1 MGRSTFKKRITSDEK
16 IVKINNNNKK
26 LIESFLKAKSRTCS
40 EATVKSYRSDL
51 MIFFCWLVDNGNEDY
66 IKVKK
71 RIISDFF
78 TFIQDELQCH
88 GKRFAH
94 FRSVLSELS
103 SYCIKF
109 YEDDELG
116 NFRNFINSII
126 ETPNKAEVR
135 EKTVLSEEQVEFLL
149 NTLKDAGRLQEACLI
164 SILSCSGMRI
174 SEVQQMRVSWINEE
188 SLAYDGLFY
197 KTTEKF
203 RTKGRGK
210 EGKIIDRLILHD
222 PFKPYFDAWIEKREE
237 ILKTKEMEDHD
248 YLFINRSGEPA
259 SQDVIRNFIDKTS
272 QLIEVEGYPHMYR
285 HYYCTLLKNKY
296 SCSDE
301 FVRTVVRWQSNDL
314 VNLYN
319 DNYGMDGE
327 DWEEISQIKSI
338 LNNTTSEKGDD

>member
-1 MGRSTFKKRITSDEK
+1 MGRTTFKKRITSDEQ
-16 IVKINNNNKK
+16 IGKINKNNKK
-26 LIESFLKAKSRTCS
+26 LVEQFLKAKSRTCS

-71 RIISDFF
+71 RIISEFF

-109 YEDDELG
+109 FEDDELG

-126 ETPNKAEVR
+126 ETPNKTEVR
-135 EKTVLSEEQVEFLL
+135 EKTVLLEDQVEQQ
-149 NTLKDAGRLQEACLI
+149 LKELSENDKWQEACLI
-164 SILSCSGMRI
+164 SILANSGMRI
-174 SEVQQMRVSWINEE
+174 SEVQQMRVSWINEQC
-188 SLAYDGLFY
+188 LAYDGLFY

-210 EGKIIDRLILHD
+210 EGKVIDRLILRD
-222 PFKPYFDAWIEKREE
+222 PFKPYFDLWTKKRTE
-237 ILKTKEMEDHD
+237 ILKDKGMEDHD
-248 YLFINRSGEPA
+248 YLFINRKGEPA
-259 SQDVIRNFIDKTS
+259 SQDVIRNFIEKAS
-272 QLIEVEGYPHMYR
+272 KIIGVEGYPHMYR
-285 HYYCTLLKNKY
+285 HYYCTLLKSKY
-296 SCSDE
+296 QCSDE

-319 DNYGMDGE
+319 DNYGTDGE
-327 DWEEISQIKSI
+327 SWEEVTLIKQMLKQNSK
-338 LNNTTSEKGDD
+338 NE